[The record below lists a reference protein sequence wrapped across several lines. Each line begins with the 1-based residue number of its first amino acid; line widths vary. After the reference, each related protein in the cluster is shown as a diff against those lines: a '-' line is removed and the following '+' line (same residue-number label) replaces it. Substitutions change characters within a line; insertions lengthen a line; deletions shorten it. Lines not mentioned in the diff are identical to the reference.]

1 MRAPGHRPLSSGRAG
16 FPWSAPT
23 WPGGVERPRPEPRL
37 GVHYD
42 TAWSRRYPV
51 RVARAAAL
59 DWVAKPA
66 LWALGSPRVEGLDH
80 LAPLRPPAIFAANH
94 SSHVDTPLLLTLLPA
109 RFRHRCVVGAGADYF
124 FDTAWKAALWSAA
137 VAAIPIERQR
147 VNRRSADLAA
157 ELLGLGW
164 SLLIF
169 PEGGRSPDGWGQPH
183 RPGGAAYVATRT
195 GVPVVPVHLDGTRAM
210 QPRGSKTLR
219 RAPVRASFGRPMVPG
234 AGEDARR
241 FAARIE
247 ACIAEL
253 ADAGRTDWWSA
264 RVRAARHETP
274 ALTGP
279 DAPAWR
285 RAWELSAGEH
295 ATGPGAAWPD
305 ATSPDTNPLDA
316 DGRGANRADAA
327 WPDAAIGPWTRR
339 RGRLGG

>member
-1 MRAPGHRPLSSGRAG
+1 
-16 FPWSAPT
+16 
-23 WPGGVERPRPEPRL
+23 
-37 GVHYD
+37 
-42 TAWSRRYPV
+42 V

-66 LWALGSPRVEGLDH
+66 LWALGSPRVDGLDH
-80 LAPLRPPAIFAANH
+80 LTPLDPPAIFAANH

-147 VNRRSADLAA
+147 VNRRSADMAID
-157 ELLGLGW
+157 LLDQGW
-164 SLLIF
+164 SLVIF

-183 RPGGAAYVATRT
+183 RGGPAYLATRT
-195 GVPVVPVHLDGTRAM
+195 SVPVVPVYLEGTRAM
-210 QPRGSKTLR
+210 LPRESSALR
-219 RAPVRASFGRPMVPG
+219 RSPVRASFGRPMSPV

-241 FAARIE
+241 FAARVE
-247 ACIAEL
+247 SSIAEL
-253 ADAGRTDWWSA
+253 ADALRTDWWSA

-285 RAWELSAGEH
+285 RAWELSAREGAAGTTAERPP
-295 ATGPGAAWPD
+295 TGPAGGRPRTAAWPRTT
-305 ATSPDTNPLDA
+305 A
-316 DGRGANRADAA
+316 G
-327 WPDAAIGPWTRR
+327 WPRV
-339 RGRLGG
+339 

>member
-1 MRAPGHRPLSSGRAG
+1 MRAAGRRLVPSRRAG
-16 FPWSAPT
+16 FPWAAPT
-23 WPGGVERPRPEPRL
+23 WPTGVERPPVEPRL

-51 RVARAAAL
+51 RLARAAAL
-59 DWVAKPA
+59 DWAAKPA
-66 LWALGSPRVEGLDH
+66 LRALASPHVDGLER
-80 LAPLRPPAIFAANH
+80 LATLRPPAIFAANH
-94 SSHVDTPLLLTLLPA
+94 ASHIDTPLLLTLLPA

-183 RPGGAAYVATRT
+183 RPAGAAYVASRT
-195 GVPVVPVHLDGTRAM
+195 GVPVVPVHLEGTRAILA
-210 QPRGSKTLR
+210 RGSRTLR
-219 RAPVRASFGRPMVPG
+219 RASVRTSFGQPMTL
-234 AGEDARR
+234 ADGEDARR

-247 ACIAEL
+247 AAVAEL

-274 ALTGP
+274 VLTGP

-285 RAWELSAGEH
+285 RAWELSGRERAERRDAQGPQDRWPQAGWH
-295 ATGPGAAWPD
+295 A
-305 ATSPDTNPLDA
+305 
-316 DGRGANRADAA
+316 
-327 WPDAAIGPWTRR
+327 
-339 RGRLGG
+339 